1 MHGLNTL
8 EKYVII
14 VNENNSIIML
24 ELEMVEKEIIG
35 LGVGILHI
43 EWLATRI
50 TH

>member
-35 LGVGILHI
+35 LGVGLLHI
-43 EWLATRI
+43 E
-50 TH
+50 

>member
-14 VNENNSIIML
+14 VNENNLIIML

-43 EWLATRI
+43 E
-50 TH
+50 

>member
-14 VNENNSIIML
+14 VNENNLIIML

-35 LGVGILHI
+35 LEVGILHI
-43 EWLATRI
+43 E
-50 TH
+50 